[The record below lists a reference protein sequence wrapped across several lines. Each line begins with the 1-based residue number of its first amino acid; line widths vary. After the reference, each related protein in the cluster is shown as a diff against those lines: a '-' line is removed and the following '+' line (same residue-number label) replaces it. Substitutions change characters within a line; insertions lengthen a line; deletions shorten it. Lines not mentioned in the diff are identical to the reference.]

1 MRATEVG
8 SGERHE
14 IQSHDSLQVTS
25 HGAAKQVR
33 SHDAPSVETP
43 SSAAPRA
50 EGPSVRAG
58 DWAMTP
64 GLSAA
69 MGLDASGPGAAAS
82 PARPVQR
89 KAVATPQWATMV
101 ASLDETSSSENLAV
115 RIAMTPG
122 GASLAER
129 GEAGGQQAQQ
139 AGGQQ
144 AQQAGGQQA
153 QQASGQQTSERAE
166 DQLDEPII
174 DSLDTIAATIG
185 YSGSITQGGITLG
198 GSEFGR
204 TDSAPALKN
213 INITQGSGAFTV
225 TATYELTT
233 KWDTRKGTGPGG
245 QKDVPDENAAVL
257 TKTNYPTAVS
267 DLTPNLSDEGGRPPR
282 TQFWAQDLTERHEK
296 VHAADHQRTAKEGLK
311 QALTW
316 LTGQTASTKAEVE
329 TLLGTLRSKIVQYII
344 ANGAGSV
351 GELHAYGDGAPS
363 YKTRADAIKKKGD
376 GGGYP

>member
-1 MRATEVG
+1 MRATDVG
-8 SGERHE
+8 SGERHA
-14 IQSHDSLQVTS
+14 IHNHDSLEAAS
-25 HGAAKQVR
+25 HGAAKQLR
-33 SHDAPSVETP
+33 SHDGPGTESQAA
-43 SSAAPRA
+43 AAPRG
-50 EGPSVRAG
+50 EGQSVRAG

-64 GLSAA
+64 GLSSA
-69 MGLDASGPGAAAS
+69 MGLDTSASAAAAPTRS
-82 PARPVQR
+82 VQR
-89 KAVATPQWATMV
+89 KAVATPQWASMV
-101 ASLDETSSSENLAV
+101 ASLDETSSEGVAV

-122 GASLAER
+122 GASPAER
-129 GEAGGQQAQQ
+129 EPGPARTGGEQAGGQQ

-144 AQQAGGQQA
+144 AGGQP
-153 QQASGQQTSERAE
+153 TSERAE

-185 YSGSITQGGITLG
+185 YSGGITQGGITLG

-213 INITQGSGAFTV
+213 ITITQGSGAFTV

-245 QKDVPDENAAVL
+245 QKDVPDESAAVL
-257 TKTNYPTAVS
+257 TAANYATAVS
-267 DLTPNLSDEGGRPPR
+267 DLTPNMSDEGGRPPR
-282 TQFWAQDLTERHEK
+282 TKFWAQDLTERHEK

-329 TLLGTLRSKIVQYII
+329 TLLGTLRSKIVQYIL
-344 ANGAGSV
+344 ANGAGAV

-363 YKTRADAIKKKGD
+363 YKARAEAIKKKGD

>member
-8 SGERHE
+8 SGERQE
-14 IQSHDSLQVTS
+14 IQSYDSLQVAS
-25 HGAAKQVR
+25 HSAAKQVR
-33 SHDAPSVETP
+33 SHDGPGAEAPSA
-43 SSAAPRA
+43 AAPRG
-50 EGPSVRAG
+50 EGQGVRAG

-69 MGLDASGPGAAAS
+69 MGLDSSGQGSATA

-101 ASLDETSSSENLAV
+101 ASLDETSSSENVAV

-122 GASLAER
+122 AGGAER
-129 GEAGGQQAQQ
+129 EGSGGGQQ

-144 AQQAGGQQA
+144 AGGQQGQQAGGQQ
-153 QQASGQQTSERAE
+153 GQQTPERAE

-213 INITQGSGAFTV
+213 IVITPGSGAFTV

-245 QKDVPDENAAVL
+245 QKDLADENAAAL

-267 DLTPNLSDEGGRPPR
+267 DLTPNMSDEGGRPPR

-316 LTGQTASTKAEVE
+316 LTGQTASTKTEVE
-329 TLLGTLRSKIVQYII
+329 TLLTTFRSKIVQYII

-363 YKTRADAIKKKGD
+363 YKARAEAIKKKGD

>member
-8 SGERHE
+8 SGERQE
-14 IQSHDSLQVTS
+14 IQSYDSLQVAS

-33 SHDAPSVETP
+33 SHDGPGTEAPSA
-43 SSAAPRA
+43 AAPRG
-50 EGPSVRAG
+50 EGQGVRAG

-69 MGLDASGPGAAAS
+69 MGLDSSSQSSAAA

-101 ASLDETSSSENLAV
+101 ASLDETSSSENVTV

-122 GASLAER
+122 GAGGAER
-129 GEAGGQQAQQ
+129 AGADGGGPASGQQ

-144 AQQAGGQQA
+144 GQQAGGQQ
-153 QQASGQQTSERAE
+153 GQQTSERAE

-245 QKDVPDENAAVL
+245 QKDIPDENAAVL

-267 DLTPNLSDEGGRPPR
+267 DLTPNMSDEGGRPPR

-316 LTGQTASTKAEVE
+316 LTGQTASTKTEVE
-329 TLLGTLRSKIVQYII
+329 TLLTTLRSKIVQYII

-363 YKTRADAIKKKGD
+363 YKARAEAIKKKGD

>member
-1 MRATEVG
+1 MHATDVG
-8 SGERHE
+8 SGERHG
-14 IQSHDSLQVTS
+14 IHNHDSLEVAS
-25 HGAAKQVR
+25 HGAAKQLR
-33 SHDAPSVETP
+33 SHDGPTSDAQAAV
-43 SSAAPRA
+43 APRG
-50 EGPSVRAG
+50 EGQNVRAG
-58 DWAMTP
+58 DWPMTP
-64 GLSAA
+64 GLSSA
-69 MGLDASGPGAAAS
+69 MGLEPGGGSAAAA

-101 ASLDETSSSENLAV
+101 ASLDETSSESVAV

-122 GASLAER
+122 GGGSSER
-129 GEAGGQQAQQ
+129 AEAGPAGGEQAGAQQ
-139 AGGQQ
+139 GGE
-144 AQQAGGQQA
+144 
-153 QQASGQQTSERAE
+153 QQTSSRAE

-257 TKTNYPTAVS
+257 TKTNYATAAS
-267 DLTPNLSDEGGRPPR
+267 DLTPNMSDEGGRPPR

-316 LTGQTASTKAEVE
+316 LTGQTASTKTEVE
-329 TLLGTLRSKIVQYII
+329 TLLATLRSKIVQYIV
-344 ANGAGSV
+344 ANGAGAV

-363 YKTRADAIKKKGD
+363 YKARAEAIKKKGD